1 MARSRAND
9 PLAAVEA
16 ALGRRPPEELARLD
30 AAELDHL
37 AGLIADA
44 HRQQLRALQD
54 ALYAA
59 LKIVPRP
66 LRPVLRK
73 VLS

>member
-1 MARSRAND
+1 MPRKD

-16 ALGRRPPEELARLD
+16 ALGRRPSEELRQLE
-30 AAELDHL
+30 AAELERL
-37 AGLIADA
+37 AALIDA
-44 HRQQLRALQD
+44 AQRAQLRALQD

-66 LRPVLRK
+66 LRPVLKK